1 MMFGLFLVVFSLFAN
16 CNSLDLLSLDDVS
29 NPGEDSPGTVYKAG
43 QPGAN
48 WTPEEIDFTRQRILQ
63 AITPIWPEKIGKK
76 TITYIILKSYLI
88 SFFTSY
94 VNSKFFE
101 AKNDM

>member
-1 MMFGLFLVVFSLFAN
+1 MMFGLFLVVFSLLAN
-16 CNSLDLLSLDDVS
+16 CNSLDLLSLDDS
-29 NPGEDSPGTVYKAG
+29 DDNPNHGENSPETEYKAG

-76 TITYIILKSYLI
+76 SITYLY
-88 SFFTSY
+88 
-94 VNSKFFE
+94 NS
-101 AKNDM
+101 